1 MPAPRE
7 LHSKSIRLLSAVM
20 AAIGVVLIVR
30 TIAEGGGVLSVGVL
44 LGVLF
49 LAAGIGRIMLLRG
62 RGR

>member
-7 LHSKSIRLLSAVM
+7 VHRNSIRVLSGLM
-20 AAIGVVLIVR
+20 AAIGVALVVR

-44 LGVLF
+44 LGLLF
-49 LAAGIGRIMLLRG
+49 LAAGIGRIMLLR